1 MLNSLLTESQRGPP
15 YDGFQDVCLQN
26 AGQGAR
32 DDEGVR
38 VTRIFALILAF
49 AAALLAPQAAQAQDI
64 TAIRFGEHATHTRVV
79 IETRTPAR
87 VRAHTLSEPGARLVL
102 SFESAS
108 WAVDGLPDAA
118 GLGAGLVGAFRFDD
132 AASHPRLVFSLSG
145 PANIRQQMSL
155 DPAGGGYRTVIDL
168 EPVSQAAFASVSG
181 FPQAAATITELVARE
196 AGVGFTPESCERIRV
211 VIDPGHG
218 GRDPGALARFGG
230 MHESGVVL
238 AAGLALRDIL
248 NESGRYEVIMTRD
261 TDVFVD
267 LYDRVR
273 IAREARADLFISI
286 HADSAGDN
294 SGPQGATVYSM
305 NARAESRARD
315 RAITDGNWVDI
326 SRPEEVSRI
335 LVEMSIANKR
345 SQSELFAEAL
355 RTEVGRTAALWRS
368 TPMEANFAV
377 LTDAETPAVLFEMG
391 FLTNREDSRRMNDP
405 AGRRRLM
412 QAAAAAIDTHFA
424 GCGATGR
431 TYWAANTG
439 APAAVASA
447 R

>member
-1 MLNSLLTESQRGPP
+1 M
-15 YDGFQDVCLQN
+15 
-26 AGQGAR
+26 
-32 DDEGVR
+32 
-38 VTRIFALILAF
+38 TRIFAAILALT
-49 AAALLAPQAAQAQDI
+49 AALLMPQGAQAGEI
-64 TAIRFGEHATHTRVV
+64 MAVRFGEHDTHTRVV
-79 IETRTPAR
+79 VETRTPVR
-87 VRAHTLSEPGARLVL
+87 VRAHTLSEPGARLVV
-102 SFESAS
+102 SFETATWGVSQ
-108 WAVDGLPDAA
+108 LPDAA
-118 GLGAGLVGAFRFDD
+118 GLGAGLVGVFRFDG
-132 AASHPRLVFSLSG
+132 AASQPRLVFSLSG

-181 FPQAAATITELVARE
+181 FPQTAATITELVARE
-196 AGVGFTPESCERIRV
+196 AGVGFTPQACERIRV

-230 MHESGVVL
+230 MHEAGIAL
-238 AAGLALRDIL
+238 AGGLQLRDIL
-248 NESGRYEVIMTRD
+248 NETGRYEVIMTRD
-261 TDVFVD
+261 RDVYVS
-267 LYDRVR
+267 LEDRVR
-273 IAREARADLFISI
+273 IAREARADLFISL

-305 NARAESRARD
+305 NARAESRARN

-355 RTEVGRTAALWRS
+355 RTEVGRTAPLWRT
-368 TPMEANFAV
+368 TPMEANYAV
-377 LTDAETPAVLFEMG
+377 LTDAETPSVLFEMG
-391 FLTNREDSRRMNDP
+391 FMTNREDSRRMND
-405 AGRRRLM
+405 ARERRRLM

-424 GCGATGR
+424 GCRGAGR
-431 TYWAANTG
+431 TFWAANAA
-439 APAAVASA
+439 APAANASA